1 VNARLR
7 IVVAVVWLHIALA
20 ASAALLALVEL
31 ALGAPLAS
39 ASFVTLGAALILW
52 TDAWLTRLGLK

>member
-39 ASFVTLGAALILW
+39 ASF
-52 TDAWLTRLGLK
+52 GLK